1 MTIIEADL
9 ERDGNW
15 WLAWIT
21 VDGERQGTQGKNL
34 DEISLMA
41 TDLAKCWGVTEPV
54 IKLVPTDD
62 ASKAALAARDAKM
75 RAQKARESAKAA
87 QVEAVKS
94 LLSEGL
100 TMRESGRLLGVSFQ
114 RVSQLAK
121 S

>member
-1 MTIIEADL
+1 MTIVEADL

-41 TDLAKCWGVTEPV
+41 TDLAECWGITEPV
-54 IKLVPTDD
+54 IKFVPADN
-62 ASKAALAARDAKM
+62 ASRAALAAQLAK
-75 RAQKARESAKAA
+75 RQAQKAGELAKAA